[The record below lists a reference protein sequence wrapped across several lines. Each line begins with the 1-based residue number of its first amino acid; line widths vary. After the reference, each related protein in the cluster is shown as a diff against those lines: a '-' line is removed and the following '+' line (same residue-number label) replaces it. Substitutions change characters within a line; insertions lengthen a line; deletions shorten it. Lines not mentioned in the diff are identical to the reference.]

1 MSLEQGLD
9 TGRIVLDGL
18 DVLKQKGEVRRI
30 LSRIREAAP
39 ASIPLTCSSTGAPG
53 TI

>member
-18 DVLKQKGEVRRI
+18 DVLKQKDEVRRI
-30 LSRIREAAP
+30 LRIREAAP
-39 ASIPLTCSSTGAPG
+39 PSIPSTCSSTGTPG